1 MTHGIADMQH
11 PSVTHG
17 RPRISELSISELQ
30 ARATEYRLMAATA
43 TTSDTRDA
51 LLRIA
56 QRFANMAEER
66 RGG

>member
-11 PSVTHG
+11 PSVTHA
-17 RPRISELSISELQ
+17 RPRISEMSISELQ
-30 ARATEYRLMAATA
+30 ARAAEYRVMAATA
-43 TTSDTRDA
+43 TTAYTRDA

-56 QRFANMAEER
+56 QRFANMAVER